1 MIFIIKETFKSIGR
15 TKLSFFFSLMSTT
28 ISVLLIQI
36 AVISV
41 LTSKFI
47 ESEIKRNFFV
57 NVFLDEGLSSNK
69 IKEIS
74 EILTKSGYT
83 KDIKF
88 ISKEEAKE
96 KFITET
102 GEDFSR
108 ILKHNP
114 LPASFIIILNENT
127 FDSNKVKAAISNFE
141 SLNGVESVY
150 FESALFERA
159 LNIIRLSEKYL
170 WLLVSVFSF
179 LSFYIVYST
188 LRLILE
194 NQTDEIYTMRLVGAS
209 VWMIRAP
216 IILSGILIGLLSS
229 IVSDGII
236 FGSQKLLSS
245 LFSFVTF
252 SNFIRFELLLLIGLI
267 VGPMIGLMCSIF
279 VTKKIKI
286 NQT

>member
-15 TKLSFFFSLMSTT
+15 TKLSFFFSLISTT

-57 NVFLDEGLSSNK
+57 NVFLDEGLSFNSV
-69 IKEIS
+69 KEIS

-83 KDIKF
+83 KSIKF
-88 ISKEEAKE
+88 ISKEDARE
-96 KFITET
+96 KFILET

-108 ILKHNP
+108 ILKNNP
-114 LPASFIIILNENT
+114 LPASFVITLKEST
-127 FDSNKVKAAISNFE
+127 FDSNKVKSAISNFE
-141 SLNGVESVY
+141 SLDGVESVY
-150 FESALFERA
+150 FESTLFERA
-159 LNIIRLSEKYL
+159 LNIIKLSEKYL

-194 NQTDEIYTMRLVGAS
+194 NQSDEIYTMKLVGAS

-216 IILSGILIGLLSS
+216 IILSGIIIGLLSS

-236 FGSQKLLSS
+236 FGSQKLMSS
-245 LFSFVTF
+245 FFSFVAF

-267 VGPMIGLMCSIF
+267 VGPMIGFMCSIF

>member
-1 MIFIIKETFKSIGR
+1 
-15 TKLSFFFSLMSTT
+15 STT

-57 NVFLDEGLSSNK
+57 NVFLDEGLSFNSV
-69 IKEIS
+69 KEIS

-83 KDIKF
+83 KSIKF
-88 ISKEEAKE
+88 ISKEDARE
-96 KFITET
+96 KFILET

-108 ILKHNP
+108 ILKNNP
-114 LPASFIIILNENT
+114 LPASFVITLKEST
-127 FDSNKVKAAISNFE
+127 FDSNKVKSAISNFE
-141 SLNGVESVY
+141 SLDGVESVY
-150 FESALFERA
+150 FESTLFERA
-159 LNIIRLSEKYL
+159 LNIIKLSEKYL

-194 NQTDEIYTMRLVGAS
+194 NQSDEIYTMKLVGAS

-216 IILSGILIGLLSS
+216 IILSGIIIGLLSS

-236 FGSQKLLSS
+236 FGSQKLMSS
-245 LFSFVTF
+245 FFSFVAF

-267 VGPMIGLMCSIF
+267 VGPMIGFMCSIF